1 MKVGKH
7 SIIEMH
13 ELVFHKENEAEVV
26 IGRTETNTFIL
37 LPAIGHETI
46 ELIQRGLTIGE
57 TEHNLYQKYIEPFD
71 VSAFVEELI
80 EDHKLVYR
88 LDGNIVNSRVQ
99 IQEHFTWLHAKTGRF
114 FFNPISYFMYFAILL
129 SAAGIVFLH
138 PAYIPSYKDFLLT
151 PSTPLNITFS
161 LAAAWFL
168 LFLHEFAHLI
178 SARSLGV
185 NCRIGLGH
193 RLIFPVAETDMSGI
207 VVVPRNQRYSAF
219 IAGMCWDIVF
229 LSAGVWLEWLHDLQM
244 IVMNENVLYTIRL
257 INCNLTALILF
268 QFLFFMKTDLYYV
281 FTNYFRCP
289 NLLEHTFLYF
299 KCRFNSN
306 PQLTEQWDEVSVM
319 EKKIIYGFAW
329 FYMVGGLVTVTIWIL
344 VQLPNLYRF
353 ISASIAQMSK
363 MPLLSWSFAAG
374 ILLIGLCLL
383 PSAVLT
389 WSWIKSIR
397 SRFMKNGLK
406 GGEQIE
412 KNYNQTR

>member
-1 MKVGKH
+1 MEMKVGKH

-26 IGRTETNTFIL
+26 IGRTETRTFIV
-37 LPAIGHETI
+37 LPSIGHETI
-46 ELIQRGLTIGE
+46 ELLQRGLTIGE
-57 TEHNLYQKYIEPFD
+57 TEHILYQKYAEPCD

-88 LDGNIVNSRVQ
+88 VDGNIVNSRVQ
-99 IQEHFTWLHAKTGRF
+99 IKEHFTWLHAKTGRI
-114 FFNPISYFMYFAILL
+114 FFNPISYFIYFAILL
-129 SAAGIVFLH
+129 SAAGIVFFH

-151 PSTPLNITFS
+151 PSTPLNIIFS
-161 LAAAWFL
+161 IAAAWFF

-244 IVMNENVLYTIRL
+244 IVMNENILHTIRL

-299 KCRFNSN
+299 KCCLISN
-306 PQLTEQWDEVSVM
+306 IQLTEQWDEVPGR
-319 EKKIIYGFAW
+319 EKKIIYGFTW
-329 FYMVGGLVTVTIWIL
+329 FYMVGVSVTAAVLIL

-353 ISASIAQMSK
+353 LSASIAQMSK

-383 PSAVLT
+383 PSAVLI

-397 SRFMKNGLK
+397 SRVH
-406 GGEQIE
+406 E
-412 KNYNQTR
+412 KWLERR